1 MLRWI
6 TRKVMIVLLCVAFTM
21 IGRAVYAA
29 DYTYDSLNRVIS
41 AEHEN
46 GVTTYKYDAGGNLL
60 SITSTHTPAVQKSNV
75 IQDWTAYITPG
86 IKARY
91 ETATADVYASSVTDD
106 VYTNA
111 TPTVTSNVYANSGT
125 TTTVTSDVYTPPTD
139 SLVAQW
145 MTLDARK
152 AGGASIYRD
161 IPVQSNTSYTYK
173 GWVTSDQLQN
183 AVVQVVINYYNS
195 QNRLIRYD
203 HVLDLQQNTTWA
215 PYAASLITPA
225 GAVKA
230 RVHLQVVLLKPN
242 AHAHAGFA
250 DRTFKQAEATS

>member
-1 MLRWI
+1 MR
-6 TRKVMIVLLCVAFTM
+6 
-21 IGRAVYAA
+21 
-29 DYTYDSLNRVIS
+29 
-41 AEHEN
+41 
-46 GVTTYKYDAGGNLL
+46 
-60 SITSTHTPAVQKSNV
+60 SIRTLH
-75 IQDWTAYITPG
+75 
-86 IKARY
+86 
-91 ETATADVYASSVTDD
+91 
-106 VYTNA
+106 
-111 TPTVTSNVYANSGT
+111 PTVTSNVYASSGT
-125 TTTVTSDVYTPPTD
+125 TVASDVYTSPAD
-139 SLVAQW
+139 NLVTQW

-161 IPVQSNTSYTYK
+161 IPVQSQTSYTYK

-203 HVLDLQQNTTWA
+203 HVLDLQQNTTWI
-215 PYAASLITPA
+215 PYTATLTTPT

-250 DRTFKQAEATS
+250 DRTFKKAGATS

>member
-6 TRKVMIVLLCVAFTM
+6 IKKLIVVLLCVAITM
-21 IGRAVYAA
+21 IGRAAYAA
-29 DYTYDSLNRVIS
+29 DYTYDSLNRVTLS
-41 AEHEN
+41 EQEN
-46 GVTTYKYDAGGNLL
+46 GVTTYTYDAGGNLL
-60 SITSTHTPAVQKSNV
+60 SIASTHTPAVQKNNV

-91 ETATADVYASSVTDD
+91 ETVTVDVYASSVTND

-111 TPTVTSNVYANSGT
+111 KPTVTSNVYGESGT
-125 TTTVTSDVYTPPTD
+125 TVASDVYTSPTED
-139 SLVAQW
+139 MVAQW

-161 IPVQSNTSYTYK
+161 IPVHSNTSYTYK

-195 QNRLIRYD
+195 QNRLIRYE
-203 HVLDLQQNTTWA
+203 HVLDLQQNTTWI
-215 PYAASLITPA
+215 PYAASLMTPA
-225 GAVKA
+225 DAVKA
-230 RVHLQVVLLKPN
+230 RVHLQVVLLKHN
-242 AHAHAGFA
+242 AHAHVGFA
-250 DRTFKQAEATS
+250 DRTFKKAEATS